1 MKSFGKSLSAID
13 LLAVS
18 IVFYAFVLLPT
29 VLIQGQFQT
38 QAKPGPAE
46 QEVVKINIMT
56 GSSLIT
62 NIIQDVADGKVE
74 PRTFIPPGMC
84 PGHYDIKP
92 SDIEALA
99 NSQAFFIHD
108 YQQNFKNVSGLIE
121 AAENPDLVITVLNV
135 TGNWMVP
142 TVQAEAV
149 GRIAQALGEI
159 DQENAAYYLRNAAE
173 RAQAILDKGDEVS
186 NRLMAAELGEVK
198 VICAAMQADFVE
210 WAGFDVVATFG
221 RPEDL
226 TPAQV
231 QELIDKAREAGV
243 ALVIDNLQSGS
254 TTLGA
259 AIEQDIEAI
268 PVTISNFPG
277 GFGNTETWEKAID
290 KNVDLLLE
298 ALNEWE
304 ATIWITRSSR
314 FKTLS
319 FPTGK
324 MWLCRACLWR

>member
-1 MKSFGKSLSAID
+1 MRRK
-13 LLAVS
+13 
-18 IVFYAFVLLPT
+18 VLVGFL
-29 VLIQGQFQT
+29 
-38 QAKPGPAE
+38 
-46 QEVVKINIMT
+46 VVALVGTLVTFSSCAQPSTDIMA
-56 GSSLIT
+56 GSSLIA

-74 PRTFIPPGMC
+74 TRTLIPPGVC

-99 NSQAFFIHD
+99 NSKAIFIHIF
-108 YQQNFKNVSGLIE
+108 QQNYENVTGAIA
-121 AAENPDLVITVLNV
+121 AAENPDLIVTVLNV

-142 TVQAEAV
+142 SVQAQAV
-149 GRIAQALGEI
+149 NKIAQSLGEI
-159 DQENAAYYLRNAAE
+159 DPENAAYYEGKATE
-173 RAQAILDKGDEVS
+173 RAQVILDYGEQVKD
-186 NRLMAAELGEVK
+186 RLQDAAVDGVK
-198 VICAAMQADFVE
+198 AICAEMQAGFVS
-210 WAGFDVVATFG
+210 WAGFEIVATFG

-231 QELIDKAREAGV
+231 ADLIDQARQAEV

-259 AIEQDIEAI
+259 SLEQDIEAI

-277 GFGNTETWEKAID
+277 GLENTETWEKAID

-304 ATIWITRSSR
+304 EQY
-314 FKTLS
+314 
-319 FPTGK
+319 G
-324 MWLCRACLWR
+324 